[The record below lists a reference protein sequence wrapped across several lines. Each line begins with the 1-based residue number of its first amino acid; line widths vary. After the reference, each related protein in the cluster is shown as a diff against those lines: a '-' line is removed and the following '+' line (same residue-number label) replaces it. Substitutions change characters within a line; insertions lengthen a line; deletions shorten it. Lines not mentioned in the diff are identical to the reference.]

1 MDATLQAKTSRKSF
15 TVNSPKTPNG
25 NAAPQQTVI
34 DERAQGWTTR
44 LADRL
49 IGYHRDDPAPEDLA
63 EQVTVLGLP
72 NARFW
77 VDTQGAAFA
86 QEAARA
92 LEREKAALGK
102 AANLP
107 PAEFLAISGGSDD
120 GAFGAGLICGWCE
133 ADKMPVFK
141 LVTGVST
148 GGLIAP
154 FAFLG
159 RKYMDGLRAVYT
171 KIVPGDVLKRR
182 GVHNA
187 VFGEAL
193 ADTAP
198 LYGLITR
205 HINEQSIADIAAE
218 YNKGRLFLIG
228 TTSLDAQRPVIW
240 NIGAIATSG
249 KPGALE
255 LIRKVILASASIPA
269 AFPPMMIDVEAG
281 GRHFQEMNVDGGVVA
296 QAFLYPSDIGL
307 RADFSSPE
315 LKRERH
321 VYIIRNSRLDPEWA
335 SVNRR
340 FLTISGR
347 AIATMIH
354 YIGYNDLLRIYAM
367 AKRDGIDYNLAYIET
382 DFPNIKHEK
391 FDPAYMNALFDHAY
405 EKAQRGYRWKKA
417 PPNMDGLAADD
428 IEKSTG

>member
-1 MDATLQAKTSRKSF
+1 MDE
-15 TVNSPKTPNG
+15 
-25 NAAPQQTVI
+25 NAG
-34 DERAQGWTTR
+34 GWSAR
-44 LADRL
+44 LADWL
-49 IGYHRDDPAPEDLA
+49 IGYHRDAPAPEDLA

-77 VDTQGAAFA
+77 VDTQGAAIA
-86 QEAARA
+86 HEAERA
-92 LEREKAALGK
+92 LEREKAAAGK
-102 AANLP
+102 TGPLP
-107 PAEFLAISGGSDD
+107 PADYLVISGGSDD

-133 ADKMPVFK
+133 AGAMPAFK

-148 GGLIAP
+148 GALIAP

-159 RKYMDGLRAVYT
+159 RAYMKGLREVYT

-182 GVHNA
+182 GVQNA
-187 VFGEAL
+187 IFGEAL

-205 HINEQSIADIAAE
+205 HVNDHSLADIAAE
-218 YNKGRLFLIG
+218 YNKGRLLLIG
-228 TTSLDAQRPVIW
+228 TTSLDAQRPIIW
-240 NIGAIATSG
+240 NIGAIAASG

-255 LIRKVILASASIPA
+255 LIRKVILASASIPG

-281 GRHFQEMNVDGGVVA
+281 GRRYQEMNVDGGVVA
-296 QAFLYPSDIGL
+296 QAFLYPADVGL
-307 RADFSSPE
+307 RVDLTSE
-315 LKRERH
+315 DRTRERRA
-321 VYIIRNSRLDPEWA
+321 YIIRNSRLDPEWA

-367 AKRDGIDYNLAYIET
+367 AKRDGLDYNLAFIET

-405 EKAQRGYRWKKA
+405 AKAQHGFPWKKA
-417 PPNMDGLAADD
+417 PPNLDGIGPAREDG
-428 IEKSTG
+428 TG